1 MKLIKKVSE
10 YKIEIIKMFFDDPSN
25 ATSGE
30 VWNYLNKQMGRAAP
44 SRASVIF
51 FLKDLVKGGYLK
63 RMGESGKGGI
73 HGVYFLDMSKEDFIA
88 LIYKNTQQEL
98 DEIISEFNKEL

>member
-10 YKIEIIKMFFDDPSN
+10 YKIEIIKMFLDDPSN
-25 ATSGE
+25 ATTGE
-30 VWNYLNKQMGRAAP
+30 VWKYLQAQMGRAAP

-51 FLKDLVKGGYLK
+51 FLKDLAKWGYLK
-63 RMGESGKGGI
+63 TMGESGKGGI
-73 HGVYFLDMSKEDFIA
+73 RGVYFLDMSKDEFIA

-98 DEIISEFNKEL
+98 DEIISEFK

>member
-1 MKLIKKVSE
+1 MKLIKKFQE

-30 VWNYLNKQMGRAAP
+30 VWKYLNEQMGRAAP

-51 FLKDLVKGGYLK
+51 FLNDLVTWGYLKNISGTGKGGYHK
-63 RMGESGKGGI
+63 I
-73 HGVYFLDMSKEDFIA
+73 YFLVLSKDEFIN
-88 LIYKNTQQEL
+88 LIYKNTQAQL
-98 DEIISEFNKEL
+98 DERIADLK